1 MAASNAHD
9 SRSSRLPCAGVCVA
23 ADAAQSASIKEAP
36 YKSAASNSMDKKRMA
51 EAGVLNGH
59 AHHSSK
65 KGALQAEAAAGK
77 QMPELLKDACMK
89 TSSVM
94 RRCLDPDH
102 HVRSCPENMSEGV
115 HCNRDEG

>member
-1 MAASNAHD
+1 
-9 SRSSRLPCAGVCVA
+9 
-23 ADAAQSASIKEAP
+23 
-36 YKSAASNSMDKKRMA
+36 MA

-65 KGALQAEAAAGK
+65 RGALQAEAAAGK

-94 RRCLDPDH
+94 QRSLDPDR
-102 HVRSCPENMSEGV
+102 HVRSCPEIMSEGV
-115 HCNRDEG
+115 LCNRG